1 MENLEKEKT
10 LLVIILDS
18 DSKNSQIECN
28 FSKHFIYIPK
38 RCKLSALDEM
48 YSNLIFNISKNKI
61 ENLIID
67 SNNKYVN
74 DILIYC
80 NKLNINIY
88 KYYNFNKKI
97 NQIKYMEK

>member
-18 DSKNSQIECN
+18 DSKNNRIECD

-38 RCKLSALDEM
+38 RCRLSALDEM
-48 YSNLIFNISKNKI
+48 YYNLIFNICKNKI

-74 DILIYC
+74 DINTYC
-80 NKLNINIY
+80 KKLNINIY
-88 KYYNFNKKI
+88 KYNNLSNNI